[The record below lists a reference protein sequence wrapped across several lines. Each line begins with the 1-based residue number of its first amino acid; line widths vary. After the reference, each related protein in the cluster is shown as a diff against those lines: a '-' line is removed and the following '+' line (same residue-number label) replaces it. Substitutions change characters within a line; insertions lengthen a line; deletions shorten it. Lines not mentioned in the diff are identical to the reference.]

1 MGSRRNVICSCS
13 KNLFMPPSSDW
24 GVFAFVLID
33 GEPSKTITYNKM
45 EKFLREAHTSSI
57 NVKNSRVAD
66 PDPDSIGSEE
76 GKNDLQK

>member
-1 MGSRRNVICSCS
+1 
-13 KNLFMPPSSDW
+13 MPPSSDW

-66 PDPDSIGSEE
+66 PDSIGS
-76 GKNDLQK
+76 